1 MNGTVTRAALLL
13 ICLGAWTVA
22 LPRLYRARYAPAAPN
37 LQEPLPRIALEAVLT
52 TGLTEPLYVTHARDN
67 SNRLFIVEQPG
78 TIKLLQPG
86 AKTPELFLDISSK
99 VLSGGEQGLL
109 GLAFHPQFAANR
121 RFFVYYTRRPDG
133 AIVVAEYRASS
144 SDVNVAQSG
153 EAVLLTVPHP
163 FTNHNGGMIE
173 FGADGYLYIGMGDGG
188 GWTDPADH
196 VQNKGHL
203 LGKIS
208 RIDVDR
214 PESPDKPYSSPPDNP
229 YFGPIPGLDEIFASG
244 FRNPWR
250 FSFDQKT
257 GELYAAD
264 VGQFDMEEIDIV
276 SLGGNYGWDIFEG
289 TRCNST
295 SCDPS
300 GFIPPI
306 AEYGHTGDRCS
317 ITGGYVYRGAKFSLP
332 TGSYVFG
339 DYCSGEIFLLE
350 RGVQT
355 LVLKTDR
362 RIASFGE
369 DQAGEIYVVGI
380 DGTVD
385 RIINPDLAN
394 PASIY
399 IPRLGNVE
407 GDDGEYLGI
416 ALTNMGST
424 TTSLA
429 FTIFD
434 TAGARIRGSGIENPS
449 FRELPPGAQV
459 SLLDHELFGIA
470 LEEKKPPGWC
480 RVNSAGG
487 QPAAS
492 FLIFDRTLSILDGAD
507 ASGTT
512 MTSFIA
518 PEIEDVGYTQLHLVN
533 PGDRAASV
541 ELHLVRAD
549 GLPRSTAVQQIN
561 PNGAFAPTVATLF
574 PGVVAAGSD
583 YIRGTSNSGV
593 IPFELLGKTGRY
605 IQCLNGQDASRGSS
619 KLYAPQYVIGGSW
632 RSAISIVNLEPRAG
646 KVTLRLAGEDGT
658 TIATRTDLP
667 LPARGKLWVADQNF
681 FLNPGSSVVQGHV
694 EITSDGLALSG
705 SVVFS
710 DSDRATFSSALP
722 LVSTLHGSFTFGQ
735 VASDETYF
743 TGIAILNPSENPA
756 GALVEIFDRLGARIA
771 ATRETIPAG
780 GRRSRLLTEYFPGI
794 RGQSHRGGYVKVS
807 ADRAIAGFALFGTH
821 DLTSLSAVLPQTGP

>member
-1 MNGTVTRAALLL
+1 MNGIIVKGVLLL
-13 ICLGAWTVA
+13 IFLGSWTIA
-22 LPRLYRARYAPAAPN
+22 LPTFHSA
-37 LQEPLPRIALEAVLT
+37 LQEPLPSIALETVLD

-86 AKTPELFLDISSK
+86 AKTPELFLDIRSK
-99 VLSGGEQGLL
+99 VLAGGEQGLL
-109 GLAFHPQFAANR
+109 GLAFHPEFAANR

-144 SDVNVAQSG
+144 SDPDVAQPD
-153 EAVLLTVPHP
+153 ETLLLTVPHP

-173 FGADGYLYIGMGDGG
+173 FGPDGYLYIGMGDGG
-188 GWTDPADH
+188 GWSDLADH
-196 VQNKGHL
+196 VQNNGHL

-214 PESPDKPYSSPPDNP
+214 AERPDKPYSSPPDNP
-229 YFGPIPGLDEIFASG
+229 YFGPVAGRDEIFASG

-250 FSFDQKT
+250 FSFDQKS

-276 SLGGNYGWDIFEG
+276 SLGGNYGWDMFEG

-300 GFIPPI
+300 VFIPPI
-306 AEYGHTGDRCS
+306 AEYGHDGDRCS
-317 ITGGYVYRGAKFSLP
+317 ITGGYIYRGTKFTLP
-332 TGSYVFG
+332 AGSYVFG

-350 RGVQT
+350 KGVQT
-355 LVLKTDR
+355 LVLKTNR

-369 DQAGEIYVVGI
+369 DEAGEIYVVGI

-385 RIINPDLAN
+385 RIINPDLADA
-394 PASIY
+394 ASIY
-399 IPRLGNVE
+399 FPRLGNA
-407 GDDGEYLGI
+407 GADDGEYLGI
-416 ALTNMGST
+416 ALTNTGST
-424 TTSLA
+424 ASSLA
-429 FTIFD
+429 FTVFD
-434 TAGARIRGSGIENPS
+434 GAGARMRGSGIDNPS
-449 FRELPPGAQV
+449 FRELPPGAQI
-459 SLLDHELFGIA
+459 SLIDHELFGIG
-470 LEEKKPPGWC
+470 LSERKTPGWC

-487 QPAAS
+487 RLAAS
-492 FLIFDRTLSILDGAD
+492 FVIFNRAVSVLDGAD

-518 PEIEDVGYTQLHLVN
+518 PEIEDGGYTQLHLVN
-533 PGDRAASV
+533 PSDRAVSV

-561 PNGAFAPTVATLF
+561 PNGALAATVTTLF
-574 PGVVAAGSD
+574 PGVAPAGSD
-583 YIRGTSNSGV
+583 YIRGTSSSGV
-593 IPFELLGKTGRY
+593 VPFELSGKTDRY

-632 RSAISIVNLEPRAG
+632 HSAISIVNLESRTG

-658 TIATRTDLP
+658 TIATRVDLP
-667 LPARGKLWVADQNF
+667 LPARGKLWVTDQNF
-681 FLNPGSSVVQGHV
+681 FLNPGSSVIQGYI

-710 DSDRATFSSALP
+710 DSGRAEFSSALP
-722 LVSTLHGSFTFGQ
+722 LVSTLHESFTFGQ
-735 VASDETYF
+735 LASDETYF
-743 TGIAILNPSENPA
+743 TGIVILNPSENPA
-756 GALVEIFDRLGARIA
+756 AAVLEIFDRMGARIA
-771 ATRETIPAG
+771 SMRETVPAG
-780 GRRSRLLTEYFPGI
+780 GRKSRLLTEYFPGI
-794 RGQSHRGGYVKVS
+794 RGQSHRGGYVRVA
-807 ADRAIAGFALFGTH
+807 ADRPVAGFALFGTH
-821 DLTSLSAVLPQTGP
+821 DLSSLSAILPQSPP

>member
-1 MNGTVTRAALLL
+1 MNVILARGALLL
-13 ICLGAWTVA
+13 ICLGSRTVA
-22 LPRLYRARYAPAAPN
+22 LPRLFRAPRPPVVPDLQAPIAT
-37 LQEPLPRIALEAVLT
+37 IALEAVLA

-67 SNRLFIVEQPG
+67 SNRLFIVEQSG
-78 TIKLLQPG
+78 AIKLLQPG

-144 SDVNVAQSG
+144 SDPNVAQPG
-153 EAVLLTVPHP
+153 ETVLLSVPHP

-173 FGADGYLYIGMGDGG
+173 FGPDGYLYIGMGDGG
-188 GWTDPADH
+188 AWSDPADH
-196 VQNKGHL
+196 VQNTGHL

-229 YFGPIPGLDEIFASG
+229 YFGPAPGRDEIFASG

-250 FSFDQKT
+250 FSFDPKT

-264 VGQFDMEEIDIV
+264 VGQFDIEEIDLV

-306 AEYGHTGDRCS
+306 AEYEHAGDRCS

-339 DYCSGEIFLLE
+339 DYCSGEIFLLD

-355 LVLKTDR
+355 LVLKTNR

-369 DQAGEIYVVGI
+369 DEAGEIYVVGI

-385 RIINPDLAN
+385 RIINPALVN

-399 IPRLGNVE
+399 FPRLGNAL
-407 GDDGEYLGI
+407 GDDGAYLGI
-416 ALTNMGST
+416 ALTNMSST
-424 TTSLA
+424 TSSLA

-434 TAGARIRGSGIENPS
+434 GAGARIRGSGIDNPS
-449 FRELPPGAQV
+449 FRELPPGAQI
-459 SLLDHELFGIA
+459 SLVDQELFGAA
-470 LEEKKPPGWC
+470 LEDKKPPGWC
-480 RVNSAGG
+480 RLNSAGG
-487 QPAAS
+487 QLAAS
-492 FLIFDRTLSILDGAD
+492 FLIFNRTVSILDGAD

-512 MTSFIA
+512 MTSFVA
-518 PEIEDVGYTQLHLVN
+518 PEIEDGGYTQLHLVN
-533 PGDRAASV
+533 PSDRAASV
-541 ELHLVRAD
+541 ELQLVRAD
-549 GLPRSTAVQQIN
+549 GLPRSTAVQHIN
-561 PNGAFAPTVATLF
+561 PNGALTATVTTLF
-574 PGVVAAGSD
+574 PGVVTAGSD
-583 YIRGTSNSGV
+583 YIRATSNSGV
-593 IPFELLGKTGRY
+593 VPFELLGKTDRY
-605 IQCLNGQDASRGSS
+605 IQCLNGQDATRGSS
-619 KLYAPQYVIGGSW
+619 KLYAPYVIGGSW
-632 RSAISIVNLEPRAG
+632 RSAISIVNLESRAG
-646 KVTLRLAGEDGT
+646 KVTLRWAGEDGM
-658 TIATRTDLP
+658 TIATRNDLP

-681 FLNPGSSVVQGHV
+681 FLNPGSSVIQGHV

-710 DSDRATFSSALP
+710 DSGRATFSSALP
-722 LVSTLHGSFTFGQ
+722 LVSTLHGSFMFGHI
-735 VASDETYF
+735 ASDETYF
-743 TGIAILNPSENPA
+743 AGIAILNPSENPA
-756 GALVEIFDRLGARIA
+756 GAVMEIFDRMGVRLAS
-771 ATRETIPAG
+771 TRETIPAG
-780 GRRSRLLTEYFPGI
+780 GRKSRLLTEYFPGI
-794 RGQSHRGGYVKVS
+794 RGHSHRGGHVRVS
-807 ADRAIAGFALFGTH
+807 ADRGVAGFALFGTY
-821 DLTSLSAVLPQTGP
+821 DLASLSAVLPQTTP